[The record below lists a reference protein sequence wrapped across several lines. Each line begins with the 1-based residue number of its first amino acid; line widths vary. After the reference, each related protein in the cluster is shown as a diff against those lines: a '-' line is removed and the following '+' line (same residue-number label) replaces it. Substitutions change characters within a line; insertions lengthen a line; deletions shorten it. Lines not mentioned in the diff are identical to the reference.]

1 MATSLCYAKP
11 LKPFSL
17 RLPQTQN
24 PQIPTQT
31 TQIREAETLTITGPT
46 QLSGHVPISGSKNSS
61 LCLLAATLLCSNSC
75 LLHNVPTGL
84 SDTKAML
91 SILRSLGAKI
101 EFNERNKEILVN
113 TDGVGRVEPC
123 LEEMRKIRGGFF
135 VIGPLL
141 ARFGEAVVGL
151 PGGCDIGE
159 RPVDLYVRGL
169 RALGAAVEIS
179 YFLICGNRLCKPTI
193 SHSNTEKMAGIA
205 NFCIITSDD
214 TGLQRDGRVLAHSAN
229 GKGLVGGSFHLDF
242 PSVGATETLMMAA
255 SMADGVTVLSNVAKE
270 PEVIDL
276 ARFLNDSGACV
287 YGAGSDKLLIK
298 GKCQLRGCECYVPP
312 DRIEAGTF
320 MLAAAITRSLISISP
335 VTPSHLSCLID
346 KLKIA
351 GCKITRCNNDTLE
364 VRVSAIP
371 ENVCENLRGFNVRT
385 SPFPGFPTDL
395 QPPTMALLTTC
406 SGSSI
411 VEESVFDRRLGHV
424 RELQKLG
431 AKIQVCGSTA
441 LVFGRETRS
450 ALHGSQLRAAD
461 LRGGVALVLAGLVAE
476 GTTQISGIGHI
487 GRGYENLDTK
497 LQFLGADIKRSI
509 AMASQL

>member
-1 MATSLCYAKP
+1 MWVKAVKREFGQVFVKHRCFSLCSTRNGDLFVLCKTPSTILSSIPHKP
-11 LKPFSL
+11 KSPKSEPKQPRSGKQKLLPSPDPHNFRAMFPF
-17 RLPQTQN
+17 P
-24 PQIPTQT
+24 
-31 TQIREAETLTITGPT
+31 
-46 QLSGHVPISGSKNSS
+46 
-61 LCLLAATLLCSNSC
+61 
-75 LLHNVPTGL
+75 GL
-84 SDTKAML
+84 SDTKTML
-91 SILRSLGAKI
+91 SILRLLGAKI

-113 TDGVGRVEPC
+113 TDGVGRAEPC
-123 LEEMRKIRGGFF
+123 LGEMRKIRGGFF

-159 RPVDLYVRGL
+159 RPVD
-169 RALGAAVEIS
+169 
-179 YFLICGNRLCKPTI
+179 F
-193 SHSNTEKMAGIA
+193 
-205 NFCIITSDD
+205 
-214 TGLQRDGRVLAHSAN
+214 
-229 GKGLVGGSFHLDF
+229 
-242 PSVGATETLMMAA
+242 VGATETLMMAA
-255 SMADGVTVLSNVAKE
+255 SMADGVTVLSNAAKE
-270 PEVIDL
+270 PEVTDL

-298 GKCQLRGCECYVPP
+298 GKCQLRGCECNMPP

-320 MLAAAITRSLISISP
+320 LLAAAITRSLISISP

-351 GCKITRCNNDTLE
+351 GCKITRGNNDTLE
-364 VRVSAIP
+364 VSAIP

-441 LVFGRETRS
+441 LVFGRETRRNTAFHSVILDFMIFIKSNLILLIPLNSIIS
-450 ALHGSQLRAAD
+450 ALHGSRLRAAD
-461 LRGGVALVLAGLVAE
+461 LGAE
-476 GTTQISGIGHI
+476 GTTEISDIGHI

-509 AMASQL
+509 PMASQL

>member
-1 MATSLCYAKP
+1 M
-11 LKPFSL
+11 
-17 RLPQTQN
+17 
-24 PQIPTQT
+24 
-31 TQIREAETLTITGPT
+31 
-46 QLSGHVPISGSKNSS
+46 
-61 LCLLAATLLCSNSC
+61 
-75 LLHNVPTGL
+75 PTGL

-113 TDGVGRVEPC
+113 TDGVGRAEPC

-169 RALGAAVEIS
+169 RALGATVEI
-179 YFLICGNRLCKPTI
+179 
-193 SHSNTEKMAGIA
+193 
-205 NFCIITSDD
+205 
-214 TGLQRDGRVLAHSAN
+214 RDGRVLAHSAN

-364 VRVSAIP
+364 VSAIP

-450 ALHGSQLRAAD
+450 ALHSSRLRAAD

-476 GTTQISGIGHI
+476 GTTEISGIGHI

-509 AMASQL
+509 PMASQL

>member
-1 MATSLCYAKP
+1 M
-11 LKPFSL
+11 
-17 RLPQTQN
+17 
-24 PQIPTQT
+24 
-31 TQIREAETLTITGPT
+31 
-46 QLSGHVPISGSKNSS
+46 
-61 LCLLAATLLCSNSC
+61 
-75 LLHNVPTGL
+75 PTGL

-169 RALGAAVEIS
+169 RALGAAVEI
-179 YFLICGNRLCKPTI
+179 
-193 SHSNTEKMAGIA
+193 
-205 NFCIITSDD
+205 
-214 TGLQRDGRVLAHSAN
+214 RDGRVLAHSAN

-364 VRVSAIP
+364 VSAIP

>member
-113 TDGVGRVEPC
+113 TDGVGRAEPC

-159 RPVDLYVRGL
+159 RPVDL
-169 RALGAAVEIS
+169 
-179 YFLICGNRLCKPTI
+179 LCKPTI

-205 NFCIITSDD
+205 NFCIITGDD

-364 VRVSAIP
+364 VSAIP

-450 ALHGSQLRAAD
+450 ALHSSRLRAAD

-476 GTTQISGIGHI
+476 GTTEISGIGHI

-509 AMASQL
+509 PVASQL

>member
-179 YFLICGNRLCKPTI
+179 YVFFSAFLPILSQDSAIRQ
-193 SHSNTEKMAGIA
+193 EKVG
-205 NFCIITSDD
+205 
-214 TGLQRDGRVLAHSAN
+214 DGRVLAHSAN

>member
-1 MATSLCYAKP
+1 
-11 LKPFSL
+11 
-17 RLPQTQN
+17 
-24 PQIPTQT
+24 
-31 TQIREAETLTITGPT
+31 
-46 QLSGHVPISGSKNSS
+46 
-61 LCLLAATLLCSNSC
+61 
-75 LLHNVPTGL
+75 
-84 SDTKAML
+84 ML
-91 SILRSLGAKI
+91 SILRLLGAKI

-113 TDGVGRVEPC
+113 TDGVGRAEPC
-123 LEEMRKIRGGFF
+123 LGEMRKIRGGFF

-169 RALGAAVEIS
+169 RALGAAVEIKQNWVFWCGWVAFKIFPWQ
-179 YFLICGNRLCKPTI
+179 FLICGNRLCKPTL
-193 SHSNTEKMAGIA
+193 SHSNTENMAGIA

-214 TGLQRDGRVLAHSAN
+214 TGLQ
-229 GKGLVGGSFHLDF
+229 
-242 PSVGATETLMMAA
+242 SVGATETLMMAA
-255 SMADGVTVLSNVAKE
+255 SMADGVTVLSNAAKE
-270 PEVIDL
+270 PEVTDL

-298 GKCQLRGCECYVPP
+298 GKCQLRGCECNMPP

-320 MLAAAITRSLISISP
+320 LLAAAITRSLISISP

-351 GCKITRCNNDTLE
+351 GCKITRGNNDTLE
-364 VRVSAIP
+364 VSAIP

-441 LVFGRETRS
+441 LVFGRETRRNTAFHSVILDFMIFIKSNLILLIPLNSIIS
-450 ALHGSQLRAAD
+450 ALHGSRLRAAD
-461 LRGGVALVLAGLVAE
+461 LGGGVSLVLAGLVAE
-476 GTTQISGIGHI
+476 GTTEISGIGHI

-509 AMASQL
+509 PMASQL

>member
-1 MATSLCYAKP
+1 MQNPFNYSL
-11 LKPFSL
+11 FNS
-17 RLPQTQN
+17 PQTQK
-24 PQIPTQT
+24 PQIRTQT

-84 SDTKAML
+84 SDTKTML
-91 SILRSLGAKI
+91 SILRLLGAKI

-113 TDGVGRVEPC
+113 TDGVGRAEPC
-123 LEEMRKIRGGFF
+123 LGEMRKIRGGFF

-159 RPVDLYVRGL
+159 RPVDL
-169 RALGAAVEIS
+169 
-179 YFLICGNRLCKPTI
+179 LCKPTL
-193 SHSNTEKMAGIA
+193 SHSNTENMAGIA

-214 TGLQRDGRVLAHSAN
+214 TGLQ
-229 GKGLVGGSFHLDF
+229 
-242 PSVGATETLMMAA
+242 SVGATETLMMAA
-255 SMADGVTVLSNVAKE
+255 SMADGVTVLSNAAKE
-270 PEVIDL
+270 PEVTDL

-298 GKCQLRGCECYVPP
+298 GKCQLRGCECNMPP

-320 MLAAAITRSLISISP
+320 LLAAAITRSLISISP

-351 GCKITRCNNDTLE
+351 GCKITRGNNDTLE
-364 VRVSAIP
+364 VSAIP

-441 LVFGRETRS
+441 LVFGRETRRNTAFHSVILDFMIFIKSNLILLIPLNSIIS
-450 ALHGSQLRAAD
+450 ALHGSRLRAAD
-461 LRGGVALVLAGLVAE
+461 LGGGVSLVLAGLVAE
-476 GTTQISGIGHI
+476 GTTEISDIGHI

-509 AMASQL
+509 PMASQL

>member
-1 MATSLCYAKP
+1 MQSPLNHSLFNSHKP
-11 LKPFSL
+11 KTPKSQPKQHRSGKPKL
-17 RLPQTQN
+17 LPS
-24 PQIPTQT
+24 PDPHSF
-31 TQIREAETLTITGPT
+31 RAMFPF
-46 QLSGHVPISGSKNSS
+46 P
-61 LCLLAATLLCSNSC
+61 
-75 LLHNVPTGL
+75 GL

-113 TDGVGRVEPC
+113 TDGVGRAEPC

-159 RPVDLYVRGL
+159 RPVD
-169 RALGAAVEIS
+169 
-179 YFLICGNRLCKPTI
+179 F
-193 SHSNTEKMAGIA
+193 
-205 NFCIITSDD
+205 
-214 TGLQRDGRVLAHSAN
+214 
-229 GKGLVGGSFHLDF
+229 
-242 PSVGATETLMMAA
+242 VGATETLMMAA
-255 SMADGVTVLSNVAKE
+255 SMADGVTVLSNAAKE

-364 VRVSAIP
+364 VSAIP

-411 VEESVFDRRLGHV
+411 VEESVFDRRLGHE
-424 RELQKLG
+424 ELQKLG
-431 AKIQVCGSTA
+431 SKNSGLWGA

>member
-1 MATSLCYAKP
+1 M
-11 LKPFSL
+11 
-17 RLPQTQN
+17 
-24 PQIPTQT
+24 
-31 TQIREAETLTITGPT
+31 
-46 QLSGHVPISGSKNSS
+46 
-61 LCLLAATLLCSNSC
+61 
-75 LLHNVPTGL
+75 PTGL
-84 SDTKAML
+84 SDTKTML

-101 EFNERNKEILVN
+101 EFDVTNKEILVN
-113 TDGVGRVEPC
+113 SDCVGCVEPC

-169 RALGAAVEIS
+169 RALGAVVEI
-179 YFLICGNRLCKPTI
+179 
-193 SHSNTEKMAGIA
+193 
-205 NFCIITSDD
+205 
-214 TGLQRDGRVLAHSAN
+214 RDGKVLAHSAN
-229 GKGLVGGSFHLDF
+229 GRGLVGGSFHLDF

-270 PEVIDL
+270 PEVMDL

-287 YGAGSDKLLIK
+287 YGAGTDKLLIK
-298 GKCQLRGCECYVPP
+298 GKCQLRGCEYYVPP

-335 VTPSHLSCLID
+335 VIPSHLSCLID

-351 GCKITRCNNDTLE
+351 GCKITRCNNNALE
-364 VRVSAIP
+364 VSAVA
-371 ENVCENLRGFNVRT
+371 ENVCENLRGFNVKT

-395 QPPTMALLTTC
+395 QPLTMALLTTC

-411 VEESVFDRRLGHV
+411 VVESVFDKRMGHV
-424 RELQKLG
+424 RELQRLG

-441 LVFGRETRS
+441 LVFGRERQS
-450 ALHGSQLRAAD
+450 ALQGSQLRAAD
-461 LRGGVALVLAGLVAE
+461 LRGGVALVLAGLAAE
-476 GTTQISGIGHI
+476 GTTEISGIGHI
-487 GRGYENLDTK
+487 DRGYENLDTK
-497 LQFLGADIKRSI
+497 LQFLGADIERSI
-509 AMASQL
+509 PMASQL

>member
-1 MATSLCYAKP
+1 
-11 LKPFSL
+11 
-17 RLPQTQN
+17 
-24 PQIPTQT
+24 
-31 TQIREAETLTITGPT
+31 
-46 QLSGHVPISGSKNSS
+46 
-61 LCLLAATLLCSNSC
+61 
-75 LLHNVPTGL
+75 
-84 SDTKAML
+84 ML

-113 TDGVGRVEPC
+113 TDGVGRAEPC

-169 RALGAAVEIS
+169 RALGATVEI
-179 YFLICGNRLCKPTI
+179 N
-193 SHSNTEKMAGIA
+193 
-205 NFCIITSDD
+205 
-214 TGLQRDGRVLAHSAN
+214 GRVLAHSAN

-364 VRVSAIP
+364 VSAIP

-450 ALHGSQLRAAD
+450 ALHSSRLRAAD

-476 GTTQISGIGHI
+476 GTTEISGIGHI

-509 AMASQL
+509 PVASQL

>member
-1 MATSLCYAKP
+1 M
-11 LKPFSL
+11 
-17 RLPQTQN
+17 
-24 PQIPTQT
+24 
-31 TQIREAETLTITGPT
+31 
-46 QLSGHVPISGSKNSS
+46 
-61 LCLLAATLLCSNSC
+61 
-75 LLHNVPTGL
+75 PTGL
-84 SDTKAML
+84 SDTKAMV
-91 SILRSLGAKI
+91 SIIRSLGAKI

-169 RALGAAVEIS
+169 RALGAAVEI
-179 YFLICGNRLCKPTI
+179 
-193 SHSNTEKMAGIA
+193 
-205 NFCIITSDD
+205 
-214 TGLQRDGRVLAHSAN
+214 RDGRVLAHSAN

-298 GKCQLRGCECYVPP
+298 GKCQLRGCECNVPP

-364 VRVSAIP
+364 VSAIP

-476 GTTQISGIGHI
+476 GTTEISGIGHI

-509 AMASQL
+509 PMASQL

>member
-179 YFLICGNRLCKPTI
+179 YVFFSAFLPILSQDSAIRQ
-193 SHSNTEKMAGIA
+193 EKVG
-205 NFCIITSDD
+205 
-214 TGLQRDGRVLAHSAN
+214 DGRVLAHSAN

-364 VRVSAIP
+364 VSAIP

>member
-17 RLPQTQN
+17 QLPQTQN

-113 TDGVGRVEPC
+113 TDGVGRAEPC

-169 RALGAAVEIS
+169 RALGATVEI
-179 YFLICGNRLCKPTI
+179 
-193 SHSNTEKMAGIA
+193 
-205 NFCIITSDD
+205 
-214 TGLQRDGRVLAHSAN
+214 RDGRVLAHSAN

-298 GKCQLRGCECYVPP
+298 GKCQLRGCECNVPP

-351 GCKITRCNNDTLE
+351 GCKITRCNNDTME
-364 VRVSAIP
+364 VSAIP

-431 AKIQVCGSTA
+431 AKIQVFGSTA

-450 ALHGSQLRAAD
+450 ALHGSRLRAAD
-461 LRGGVALVLAGLVAE
+461 LGGGVSLVLAGLVAE
-476 GTTQISGIGHI
+476 GTTEISDIGHI

-509 AMASQL
+509 PMASQL

>member
-84 SDTKAML
+84 SDTKAMV
-91 SILRSLGAKI
+91 SIIRSLGAKI

-179 YFLICGNRLCKPTI
+179 Y
-193 SHSNTEKMAGIA
+193 
-205 NFCIITSDD
+205 
-214 TGLQRDGRVLAHSAN
+214 GRVLAHSAN

-298 GKCQLRGCECYVPP
+298 GKCQLRGCECNVPP

-364 VRVSAIP
+364 VSAIP

-476 GTTQISGIGHI
+476 GTTEISGIGHI

-509 AMASQL
+509 PMASQL

>member
-159 RPVDLYVRGL
+159 RPVDL
-169 RALGAAVEIS
+169 
-179 YFLICGNRLCKPTI
+179 LCKPTI

-364 VRVSAIP
+364 VSAIP

>member
-1 MATSLCYAKP
+1 M
-11 LKPFSL
+11 
-17 RLPQTQN
+17 
-24 PQIPTQT
+24 
-31 TQIREAETLTITGPT
+31 
-46 QLSGHVPISGSKNSS
+46 
-61 LCLLAATLLCSNSC
+61 
-75 LLHNVPTGL
+75 PTGL

-151 PGGCDIGE
+151 PRGCDIGE

-169 RALGAAVEIS
+169 RALGAAVEI
-179 YFLICGNRLCKPTI
+179 
-193 SHSNTEKMAGIA
+193 
-205 NFCIITSDD
+205 
-214 TGLQRDGRVLAHSAN
+214 RDGRVLAHSAN

-255 SMADGVTVLSNVAKE
+255 SLADGVTVLSNVAKE

-364 VRVSAIP
+364 VSAIP

-385 SPFPGFPTDL
+385 GPFPGFPTDL

-441 LVFGRETRS
+441 LVFGRETRG

-476 GTTQISGIGHI
+476 GTTEISGIGHI

-509 AMASQL
+509 PLASQL

>member
-1 MATSLCYAKP
+1 MQNPFNYSL
-11 LKPFSL
+11 FNS
-17 RLPQTQN
+17 PQTQK
-24 PQIPTQT
+24 PQIRTQT

-84 SDTKAML
+84 SDTKTML
-91 SILRSLGAKI
+91 SILRLLGAKI

-113 TDGVGRVEPC
+113 TDGVGRAEPC
-123 LEEMRKIRGGFF
+123 LGEMRKIRGGFF

-159 RPVDLYVRGL
+159 RPVD
-169 RALGAAVEIS
+169 
-179 YFLICGNRLCKPTI
+179 F
-193 SHSNTEKMAGIA
+193 
-205 NFCIITSDD
+205 
-214 TGLQRDGRVLAHSAN
+214 
-229 GKGLVGGSFHLDF
+229 
-242 PSVGATETLMMAA
+242 VGATETLMMAA
-255 SMADGVTVLSNVAKE
+255 SMADGVTVLSNAAKE
-270 PEVIDL
+270 PEVTDL

-298 GKCQLRGCECYVPP
+298 GKCQLRGCECNMPP

-320 MLAAAITRSLISISP
+320 LLAAAITRSLISISP

-351 GCKITRCNNDTLE
+351 GCKITRGNNDTLE
-364 VRVSAIP
+364 VSAIP

-441 LVFGRETRS
+441 LVFGRETRRNTAFHSVILDFMIFIKSNLILLIPLNSIIS
-450 ALHGSQLRAAD
+450 ALHGSRLRAAD
-461 LRGGVALVLAGLVAE
+461 LGGGVSLVLAGLVAE
-476 GTTQISGIGHI
+476 GTTEISDIGHI

-509 AMASQL
+509 PMASQL

>member
-1 MATSLCYAKP
+1 MF
-11 LKPFSL
+11 FSAF
-17 RLPQTQN
+17 LPILSQDSA
-24 PQIPTQT
+24 
-31 TQIREAETLTITGPT
+31 IRQE
-46 QLSGHVPISGSKNSS
+46 K
-61 LCLLAATLLCSNSC
+61 
-75 LLHNVPTGL
+75 
-84 SDTKAML
+84 
-91 SILRSLGAKI
+91 
-101 EFNERNKEILVN
+101 
-113 TDGVGRVEPC
+113 VG
-123 LEEMRKIRGGFF
+123 
-135 VIGPLL
+135 
-141 ARFGEAVVGL
+141 
-151 PGGCDIGE
+151 
-159 RPVDLYVRGL
+159 
-169 RALGAAVEIS
+169 
-179 YFLICGNRLCKPTI
+179 
-193 SHSNTEKMAGIA
+193 
-205 NFCIITSDD
+205 
-214 TGLQRDGRVLAHSAN
+214 DGRVLAYSAN

-364 VRVSAIP
+364 VSAIP

-476 GTTQISGIGHI
+476 GTTEISGIGHI

-509 AMASQL
+509 PMASQL

>member
-17 RLPQTQN
+17 QLPQTQN

-113 TDGVGRVEPC
+113 TDGVGRAEPC

-169 RALGAAVEIS
+169 RALGATVEI
-179 YFLICGNRLCKPTI
+179 
-193 SHSNTEKMAGIA
+193 
-205 NFCIITSDD
+205 
-214 TGLQRDGRVLAHSAN
+214 RDGRVLAHSAN

-364 VRVSAIP
+364 VSAIP

-450 ALHGSQLRAAD
+450 ALHSSRLRAAD

-476 GTTQISGIGHI
+476 GTTEISGIGHI

-509 AMASQL
+509 PVASQL

>member
-17 RLPQTQN
+17 QLPQTQN

-113 TDGVGRVEPC
+113 TDGVGRAEPC

-169 RALGAAVEIS
+169 RALGATVEI
-179 YFLICGNRLCKPTI
+179 
-193 SHSNTEKMAGIA
+193 
-205 NFCIITSDD
+205 
-214 TGLQRDGRVLAHSAN
+214 RDGRVLAHSAN

-298 GKCQLRGCECYVPP
+298 GKCQLRGCECNVPP

-351 GCKITRCNNDTLE
+351 GCKITRCNNDTME
-364 VRVSAIP
+364 VSAIP

-431 AKIQVCGSTA
+431 AKIQCPA
-441 LVFGRETRS
+441 RFS
-450 ALHGSQLRAAD
+450 ASC
-461 LRGGVALVLAGLVAE
+461 
-476 GTTQISGIGHI
+476 S
-487 GRGYENLDTK
+487 
-497 LQFLGADIKRSI
+497 
-509 AMASQL
+509 